1 MPDPDFESDFES
13 DLEPKKFRLG
23 WVLTL
28 LPFGVLLV
36 LLYAGLQN
44 GDPSRLPSV
53 LQNKPLPD
61 FTLAALPDHKADGVP
76 GLSPA
81 DFRTGQPVLLNIW
94 ASWCAPCREEHPLLM
109 QLQQDGIAVYGLN
122 YKDDPKAARR
132 FLGQFGNPYDRIG
145 VDPTG
150 RAAIDLGVYG
160 VPETFVVNGRGEII
174 YRHVGP
180 LEMSAFNDKIR
191 PLLAAPASGAQ

>member
-1 MPDPDFESDFES
+1 MSGPESGR
-13 DLEPKKFRLG
+13 FRFGRMLI
-23 WVLTL
+23 L
-28 LPFGVLLV
+28 LPFGALLV

-53 LQNKPLPD
+53 LKNKPLPE
-61 FTLAALPDHKADGVP
+61 FTLEALVLPDMNATDGVP

-109 QLQQDGIAVYGLN
+109 QLQQEGIAVYGLN
-122 YKDDPKAARR
+122 YKDDPQAARR

-180 LEMSAFNDKIR
+180 LEISAFNDKIR
-191 PLLAAPASGAQ
+191 PLLVTSISGGQI